1 MRKKL
6 NSCNEDC
13 RSKLLSTS
21 RYVSL
26 LRIHDISC
34 NDQTKAGVYDEL
46 IQASE
51 VLVLNWQVKRLMRI
65 TSLNVLKC
73 RNAKQSEVSQKNII
87 VFTSCNLLLLGTL
100 KDAVVKGCRMIGRG
114 EYANLVSTHTAA
126 WNIIFCSIS
135 I

>member
-6 NSCNEDC
+6 NTCNEDC

-73 RNAKQSEVSQKNII
+73 RNAKQLEVSQK
-87 VFTSCNLLLLGTL
+87 
-100 KDAVVKGCRMIGRG
+100 KGCRMIGRG

-135 I
+135 IQWMLEDSTAAHW